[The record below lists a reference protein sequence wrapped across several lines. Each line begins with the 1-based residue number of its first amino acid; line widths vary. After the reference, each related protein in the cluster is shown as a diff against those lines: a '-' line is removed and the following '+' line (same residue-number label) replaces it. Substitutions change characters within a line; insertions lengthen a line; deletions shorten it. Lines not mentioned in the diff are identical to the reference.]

1 MLVVFFLL
9 KTKQINDLVLNKF
22 QQKPFLTALP
32 QRLLIIVGAFLDRFI
47 GQIKPTDR
55 QLAELK
61 KSKQQPRFN
70 QQPPYFVN
78 R

>member
-9 KTKQINDLVLNKF
+9 KTKQINDLVLNKL

-61 KSKQQPRFN
+61 KSKQQPRLN
-70 QQPPYFVN
+70 QQPPFFVN